1 MTKNKTM
8 SPVHNIRCYLAWGVW
23 ENARLCRMIWASALF
38 PFYHLQKRFF
48 LRLNLLLRSTCVS
61 SSSLTEHAPHMNI
74 TLRQILFSSQ
84 GSKIAQRRSATTPSE
99 WSIKFAFILMNID
112 YNNEPGWEASEKV
125 ISRCLNIC
133 PTNGRINNEDNL
145 AKWFYYEERE

>member
-1 MTKNKTM
+1 
-8 SPVHNIRCYLAWGVW
+8 
-23 ENARLCRMIWASALF
+23 
-38 PFYHLQKRFF
+38 
-48 LRLNLLLRSTCVS
+48 
-61 SSSLTEHAPHMNI
+61 MNI

-84 GSKIAQRRSATTPSE
+84 GSKMAEKNATTPSE